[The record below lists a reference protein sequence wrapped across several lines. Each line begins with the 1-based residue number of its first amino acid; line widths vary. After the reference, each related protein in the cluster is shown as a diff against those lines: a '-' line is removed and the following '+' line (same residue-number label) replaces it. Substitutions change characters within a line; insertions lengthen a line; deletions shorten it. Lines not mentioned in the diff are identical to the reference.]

1 MLHIGRCT
9 LAVTMDLTERK
20 ITKIAR
26 EASKLAVRTL
36 KEDGIGTAEYDFI
49 HLVRHHP
56 GITQAEVREQLRVDK
71 GAAARRAA
79 SLEAKGYLIRQANP
93 KDGRSQ
99 LLFATE
105 KAEGLRNSKAQVVST
120 CALEGLRNSKA
131 QVETTFYEWLLAE
144 LPEAEKVAFCK
155 TLDTIYRRSKQ
166 ESRAG
171 FPHITALTEQGEGER
186 HE

>member
-1 MLHIGRCT
+1 
-9 LAVTMDLTERK
+9 MDITERK

-26 EASKLAVRTL
+26 EVSKFTVRTL
-36 KEDGIGTAEYDFI
+36 RAEGIGPGKFDVLHAI
-49 HLVRHHP
+49 RKNP
-56 GITQAEVREQLRVDK
+56 GITQAGVCRITGFDK
-71 GAAARRAA
+71 GAVARQMA

-105 KAEGLRNSKAQVVST
+105 KAEGLRNSKAQV
-120 CALEGLRNSKA
+120 
-131 QVETTFYEWLLAE
+131 ETTFYEWLLAE
-144 LPEAEKVAFCK
+144 LAEAEKVAFCK